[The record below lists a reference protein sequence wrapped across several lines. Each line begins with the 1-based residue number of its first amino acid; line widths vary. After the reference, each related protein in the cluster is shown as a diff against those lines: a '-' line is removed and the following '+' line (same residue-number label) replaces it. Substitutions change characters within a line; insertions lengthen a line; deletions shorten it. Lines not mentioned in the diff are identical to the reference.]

1 MLGHCEP
8 PTALSKLTF
17 ERKKIPFSIV
27 GFRTPMRCLCRPGR
41 ACFFL
46 FCLPL
51 IFLTDS
57 SSSETETGFLSSG
70 FVAALRFVHNCPTR
84 LQQGRFGVL
93 PVLLPYLASKTA
105 NRGHTRAFLF
115 PGHTLAH
122 FPLWGKTDLFPI
134 LPCPGFPN
142 LLTTGSPLPLK
153 GEGLDISFLDS
164 LLFST
169 QRNPLLFRRK
179 SRILRSKGFSR
190 QLPLATA
197 AHKRL
202 TRLQQG
208 LSGPSMVSLPC
219 PVR

>member
-70 FVAALRFVHNCPTR
+70 FFAALRFVHNCPTR
-84 LQQGRFGVL
+84 LQQGGE
-93 PVLLPYLASKTA
+93 LASLVSFLYSIPKTA
-105 NRGHTRAFLF
+105 HRPEFEIHFFFLGCF
-115 PGHTLAH
+115 
-122 FPLWGKTDLFPI
+122 
-134 LPCPGFPN
+134 CS
-142 LLTTGSPLPLK
+142 GSAAK
-153 GEGLDISFLDS
+153 FCSS
-164 LLFST
+164 L
-169 QRNPLLFRRK
+169 
-179 SRILRSKGFSR
+179 
-190 QLPLATA
+190 
-197 AHKRL
+197 
-202 TRLQQG
+202 
-208 LSGPSMVSLPC
+208 
-219 PVR
+219 

>member
-105 NRGHTRAFLF
+105 NRATQGRVWVHRLFLECF
-115 PGHTLAH
+115 
-122 FPLWGKTDLFPI
+122 
-134 LPCPGFPN
+134 
-142 LLTTGSPLPLK
+142 GS
-153 GEGLDISFLDS
+153 G
-164 LLFST
+164 
-169 QRNPLLFRRK
+169 RVAK
-179 SRILRSKGFSR
+179 SRSNL
-190 QLPLATA
+190 
-197 AHKRL
+197 
-202 TRLQQG
+202 
-208 LSGPSMVSLPC
+208 
-219 PVR
+219 

>member
-1 MLGHCEP
+1 
-8 PTALSKLTF
+8 
-17 ERKKIPFSIV
+17 
-27 GFRTPMRCLCRPGR
+27 MRCPCRPGWV
-41 ACFFL
+41 CFFL

-142 LLTTGSPLPLK
+142 LLTTGSHGFNGAGFGYCWCHSLPTRLLK
-153 GEGLDISFLDS
+153 PDTGPHRAEFSFTAVSCGALA
-164 LLFST
+164 
-169 QRNPLLFRRK
+169 QA
-179 SRILRSKGFSR
+179 GM
-190 QLPLATA
+190 QLPLQLVIYCLSDGTDSEKQGAVTHLTSFS
-197 AHKRL
+197 AHL
-202 TRLQQG
+202 GWFNIDEPLF
-208 LSGPSMVSLPC
+208 L
-219 PVR
+219 